1 MPANISDAELSVAG
15 ANHAITRTTKSTFL
29 ILHYRLAQ
37 IIGIILTSCFGLTP
51 RRHDAV
57 MHCECLLLEWEGAL
71 PPAFRFASPDTTSDA
86 RSPWLAQQRQ
96 TLVSK
101 FHQARISLHRPYLL
115 HPGFPQSRMA
125 CVLSAGA
132 ELRHRLALLQADA
145 GAFDR
150 TKWMTVASG
159 FAPACVLGLLLARK
173 QREGEYN
180 YREIRRL
187 FRAYLDAERAQ
198 ALRSNGQRRAD
209 RHSRDE
215 LLVLDQMLRQADD
228 VDRIILQRTSPGGKS
243 EASLRQLA
251 DEADADA
258 EDEGEDGG
266 GMVDAVGPAQD
277 PLVSR
282 AVSRAH
288 SPYAPTA
295 APQEFSLPPPAL
307 PLTAYPALSGDATLA
322 PVFDEW
328 PAPWALRPPSDPTA
342 TFPAAND
349 KASWDRL
356 LEIIG
361 PPPEPEPWYDEQV
374 VVAD

>member
-1 MPANISDAELSVAG
+1 MPANLSDEELTQRVS
-15 ANHAITRTTKSTFL
+15 HPITVTTKSTFL
-29 ILHYRLAQ
+29 ILHFRLAQ
-37 IIGIILTSCFGLTP
+37 IIGIILTQCFGLTP

-57 MHCECLLLEWEGAL
+57 MHCEYLLLEWEGAL
-71 PPAFRFASPDTTSDA
+71 PPAFRFQNPDTSADA
-86 RSPWLAQQRQ
+86 THPWLRQQRQ

-115 HPGFPQSRMA
+115 HAGFPQSRMA

-132 ELRHRLALLQADA
+132 ELRHRLSLLKDDKDP
-145 GAFDR
+145 FDR
-150 TKWMTVASG
+150 FKWMVVASG

-173 QREGEYN
+173 QRDCEYN
-180 YREIRRL
+180 YREIRKL
-187 FRAYLDAERAQ
+187 FVAYLDAEKATQRRLDRH
-198 ALRSNGQRRAD
+198 LRS
-209 RHSRDE
+209 E
-215 LLVLDQMLRQADD
+215 LMVLDQMLRQANEI
-228 VDRIILQRTSPGGKS
+228 DRFLQRTSPVKS
-243 EASLRQLA
+243 EPSRQLPDPA
-251 DEADADA
+251 QLDSESSDEDA
-258 EDEGEDGG
+258 
-266 GMVDAVGPAQD
+266 GPASIGATGDRPD

-288 SPYAPTA
+288 SPFLTLG
-295 APQEFSLPPPAL
+295 QEFSLPPPAL
-307 PLTAYPALSGDATLA
+307 PLQYPALQGENSDTPTLA
-322 PVFDEW
+322 PMFDEW

-374 VVAD
+374 VVADT

>member
-1 MPANISDAELSVAG
+1 MPANVSDDELTQRVS
-15 ANHAITRTTKSTFL
+15 HPITVTTKSTFL
-29 ILHYRLAQ
+29 ILHFRLAQ
-37 IIGIILTSCFGLTP
+37 IIGIILTQCFGLTP

-57 MHCECLLLEWEGAL
+57 MHCEYLLLEWEGAL
-71 PPAFRFASPDTTSDA
+71 PAAFRFQSPDTAQDA
-86 RSPWLAQQRQ
+86 ARPWLRQQRQ

-115 HPGFPQSRMA
+115 HAGFPASRMA

-132 ELRHRLALLQADA
+132 ELRHRLGLLKEDADP
-145 GAFDR
+145 FDR
-150 TKWMTVASG
+150 FKWMVVASG

-173 QREGEYN
+173 QRDCEYN
-180 YREIRRL
+180 YREIRKL
-187 FRAYLDAERAQ
+187 FCAYLDAERQ
-198 ALRSNGQRRAD
+198 TQRRRDRHLRS
-209 RHSRDE
+209 E
-215 LLVLDQMLRQADD
+215 ILVLDQMLRQANDI
-228 VDRIILQRTSPGGKS
+228 DRFLQRTSPVKS
-243 EASLRQLA
+243 EPNQLPPAEENDSDGEPEPAAA
-251 DEADADA
+251 DR
-258 EDEGEDGG
+258 
-266 GMVDAVGPAQD
+266 PD

-288 SPYAPTA
+288 SPFLSLG
-295 APQEFSLPPPAL
+295 QEFSLPPPAL
-307 PLTAYPALSGDATLA
+307 PLAYPALNSDTPTLA
-322 PVFDEW
+322 PMFDEW

>member
-1 MPANISDAELSVAG
+1 MPANMTDDELTTRVS
-15 ANHAITRTTKSTFL
+15 HPITVTTKSTFL
-29 ILHYRLAQ
+29 ILHFRLAQ
-37 IIGIILTSCFGLTP
+37 IIGIILTQCFGLTP

-57 MHCECLLLEWEGAL
+57 MHCEYLLLEWEGAL
-71 PPAFRFASPDTTSDA
+71 PPAFRFQNPDTSSDA
-86 RSPWLAQQRQ
+86 SHPWLRQQRQ

-115 HPGFPQSRMA
+115 HAGFPQSRMA

-132 ELRHRLALLQADA
+132 ELRHRLGLLKDDKDP
-145 GAFDR
+145 FDR
-150 TKWMTVASG
+150 FKWMVVASG

-173 QREGEYN
+173 QRDCEYN
-180 YREIRRL
+180 YREIRKL
-187 FRAYLDAERAQ
+187 FTSYLDAEKATQRRLDRH
-198 ALRSNGQRRAD
+198 LRS
-209 RHSRDE
+209 E
-215 LLVLDQMLRQADD
+215 IMVLDQMLRQANEI
-228 VDRIILQRTSPGGKS
+228 DRFLQRTSPVKS
-243 EASLRQLA
+243 EPSRQLPDPSA
-251 DEADADA
+251 PESESSDE
-258 EDEGEDGG
+258 EPE
-266 GMVDAVGPAQD
+266 PASGDRPD

-288 SPYAPTA
+288 SPFLSLG
-295 APQEFSLPPPAL
+295 QEFSLPPPAL
-307 PLTAYPALSGDATLA
+307 PLQYPALNSDTPTLA
-322 PVFDEW
+322 PMFDEW

-374 VVAD
+374 VVADT